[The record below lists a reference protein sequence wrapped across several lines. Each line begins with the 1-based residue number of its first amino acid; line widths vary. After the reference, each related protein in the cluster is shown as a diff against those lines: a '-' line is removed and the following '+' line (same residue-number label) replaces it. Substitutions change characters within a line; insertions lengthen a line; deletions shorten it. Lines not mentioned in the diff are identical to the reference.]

1 MLEDRVLEEETAL
14 VVVAALE
21 LDELVLAVLALDAL
35 VDVENVALGAL
46 EPEVVLDVVEP
57 DGPDVAELA
66 EPEPGVAVA
75 QYAERRDCTAATL
88 RYASRL
94 LKKPTFA

>member
-1 MLEDRVLEEETAL
+1 MLADATL

-21 LDELVLAVLALDAL
+21 LDELVLAVPVLEAL
-35 VDVENVALGAL
+35 VEVESVALGAL
-46 EPEVVLDVVEP
+46 EPEEVIGVVEP
-57 DGPDVAELA
+57 DEPDVDELA
-66 EPEPGVAVA
+66 EPAVAVA

-94 LKKPTFA
+94 LKKATLA

>member
-1 MLEDRVLEEETAL
+1 MLADATL

-21 LDELVLAVLALDAL
+21 LDELVLAVPVLEAL
-35 VDVENVALGAL
+35 VEVESVALGTL
-46 EPEVVLDVVEP
+46 EPEEVLGVVEP
-57 DGPDVAELA
+57 DGPDVDELA
-66 EPEPGVAVA
+66 EPGEPGVAVA

-94 LKKPTFA
+94 LKKATLA